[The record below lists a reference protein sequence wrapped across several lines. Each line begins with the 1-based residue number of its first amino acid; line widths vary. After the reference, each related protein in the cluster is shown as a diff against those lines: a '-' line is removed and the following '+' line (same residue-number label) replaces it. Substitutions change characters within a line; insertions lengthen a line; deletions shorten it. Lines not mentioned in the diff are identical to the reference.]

1 MLTDSIQNSMVLI
14 IWVCILTTLIGLLTG
29 LGSLFANKGFQ
40 KTIVLS
46 AILQLV
52 LPPFFVIS
60 WWMQR
65 LGGSDGWNLY
75 SMSGAIWL
83 CSLLYW
89 PIPFF
94 LIRGCLQQVDRCL
107 LESEPL
113 LRGMGSGSPCPL
125 AILVATPLR
134 GHRAGGSTDP

>member
-1 MLTDSIQNSMVLI
+1 MVLI
-14 IWVCILTTLIGLLTG
+14 IWVCLLTTLIGLLTG
-29 LGSLFANKGFQ
+29 LGSLFANKGIQ

-46 AILQLV
+46 AVLQLV

-65 LGGSDGWNLY
+65 SGGSDGWNLY

-113 LRGMGSGSPCPL
+113 LRGM
-125 AILVATPLR
+125 ALVRHALKII
-134 GHRAGGSTDP
+134 

>member
-29 LGSLFANKGFQ
+29 LGSLFAKKGIQ

-52 LPPFFVIS
+52 LPPFFVIN

-65 LGGSDGWNLY
+65 SGGSDGWNLY
-75 SMSGAIWL
+75 SMSGAI
-83 CSLLYW
+83 
-89 PIPFF
+89 
-94 LIRGCLQQVDRCL
+94 
-107 LESEPL
+107 
-113 LRGMGSGSPCPL
+113 
-125 AILVATPLR
+125 
-134 GHRAGGSTDP
+134 